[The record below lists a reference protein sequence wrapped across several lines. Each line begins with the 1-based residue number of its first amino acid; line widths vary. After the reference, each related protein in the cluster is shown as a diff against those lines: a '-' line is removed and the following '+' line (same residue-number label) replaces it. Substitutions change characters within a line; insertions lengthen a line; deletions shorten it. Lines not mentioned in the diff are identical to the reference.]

1 MSRRELREHIFRLLF
16 RVEFHS
22 REEMPEQGEFYSWH
36 LKEPDGVDAE
46 YILEKVKHI
55 IEKLDELD
63 ERINGVAVGWKT
75 SRMIKVDLTLLRL
88 ALFEILYDED
98 VPTGVAINEAVEL
111 AKRYG
116 TDESSSFINGILAK
130 FA

>member
-22 REEMPEQGEFYSWH
+22 REEMSEQGEFYSWH

-75 SRMIKVDLTLLRL
+75 SRMSKVDLTLLRL

>member
-75 SRMIKVDLTLLRL
+75 SRMSKVDLTLLRL